1 MTEASINPSHL
12 CRRAFIYVR
21 QSTQTQVQRNRES
34 TRRQYE
40 LADRARSL
48 GWSPDQVEIIDEDL
62 GQSGAS
68 SAERTGFARLMAEV
82 ALGQAGIVLGLEVSR
97 LARNNA
103 DWYRLLDL
111 CGLTDTLIGDAD
123 GIYHPR
129 QHNDRLILG
138 LKGTFSEIELHAFRT
153 RLLEGLRHKAARGEL
168 HIPLPV
174 GYVWGEAPGEV
185 RLDPDEEVVRALRN
199 VFARF
204 AELGAARRV
213 WLWFLE
219 EGLCLPARQ
228 PGGGPLRW
236 VRPSYAAVRQV
247 LTNPVYAGAY
257 VFGKTRTERSLDADG
272 VLRRRRVL
280 IEDRSEWQ
288 VFLPDH
294 HEGYVDWETY
304 EANLERLEANR
315 PQHLRQAGG
324 AVREG
329 SALLQGLA
337 ACGRCGRRM
346 YTQYR
351 DGGSNPDYVCT
362 GGNRATRSCMCIAG
376 TQIDRALERAVLEAL
391 RPAGVAA
398 ALQAAE
404 QMEAGQDTALEQLRL
419 GEERA
424 AYEASRAERAYRAVD
439 PENRLVARG
448 LEREWERCL
457 GNLAEARE
465 AVAARERT
473 CRAAPS
479 AAEREAVLALGE
491 DLPRVWHAETTTV
504 RDRKELLRELLEEV
518 VIDLPGDGERI
529 HLVLRWRG
537 GLRSKLEFERR
548 RGRPA
553 PLRTE
558 EETVELVRRLATH
571 YPDRQISAIL
581 NRQGRSTV
589 KGLRFTRNRV
599 AVLRT
604 SWGIPCYQAP
614 EHPPPGDLVT
624 VAEAA
629 RDLGIAASTIHRW
642 LNAGFI
648 AGEQL
653 TPGAPWQIRM
663 SDALRSR
670 FVDEAPPG
678 YIPMQ
683 DATRRLGVSRQ
694 TVLQWVKNGKLEAV
708 HVYRGRRKGLRIRVL
723 EDNPSLFDGVA

>member
-1 MTEASINPSHL
+1 MTEASISPAQL
-12 CRRAFIYVR
+12 GRRAFIYVR

-48 GWSPDQVEIIDEDL
+48 GWPPDQVEIVDEDL
-62 GQSGAS
+62 GRSGAS
-68 SAERTGFARLMAEV
+68 SAERTGFARLTAEV

-129 QHNDRLILG
+129 QHNDRLVLG

-153 RLLEGLRHKAARGEL
+153 RLLEGLRQKAARGEL
-168 HIPLPV
+168 RIPLPV
-174 GYVWGEAPGEV
+174 GYVWGEASGEI

-219 EGLCLPARQ
+219 ERLSLPTRK
-228 PGGGPLRW
+228 PVGGPLCW
-236 VRPSYAAVRQV
+236 VRPSLAAIRQV
-247 LTNPVYAGAY
+247 LTSPVYAGAY
-257 VFGKTRTERSLDADG
+257 VYGRTRTERSVDAAG
-272 VLRRRRVL
+272 LPHSRRVR
-280 IEDRSEWQ
+280 IAAPADWQ

-304 EANLERLEANR
+304 EANLKRLKANR
-315 PQHLRQAGG
+315 PQHLGRPGG
-324 AVREG
+324 PAREG
-329 SALLQGLA
+329 PALLQGLA

-351 DGGSNPDYVCT
+351 ARRSKPDYICT
-362 GGNRATRSCMCIAG
+362 GGNGATRSCLCIAG
-376 TQIDRALERAVLEAL
+376 SQIDRSVEQAVLEAL
-391 RPAGVAA
+391 RPAGVEA

-404 QMEAGQDTALEQLRL
+404 ELEADHDAALEQLRL
-419 GEERA
+419 AEERA
-424 AYEASRAERAYRAVD
+424 GYEALRAERAYRAVD
-439 PENRLVARG
+439 PENRRVARG

-457 GNLAEARE
+457 GDLEQARE
-465 AVAARERT
+465 AVAARERS

-479 AAEREAVLALGE
+479 VVEREAVLALGE
-491 DLPRVWHAETTTV
+491 DLPRVWQAETTTA
-504 RDRKELLRELLEEV
+504 RDRKELLRVLLEEV

-529 HLVLRWRG
+529 HLALRWQG
-537 GLRSKLEFERR
+537 GLRSELEFERQ

-558 EETVELVRRLATH
+558 EETVELVRRLAAH

-581 NRQGRSTV
+581 NRQGRTTV

-604 SWGIPCYQAP
+604 SWGIACYQAP
-614 EHPPPGDLVT
+614 DAPPPGDLVT

-629 RDLGIAASTIHRW
+629 RELGIAGSTIHRW
-642 LNAGFI
+642 LNDGFI

-653 TPGAPWQIRM
+653 TPGAPWRIRM
-663 SDALRSR
+663 NDELRAR

-678 YIPMQ
+678 YLPMQ

-694 TVLQWVKNGKLEAV
+694 TVLQWVKDGRLKAV
-708 HVYRGRRKGLRIRVL
+708 HVYRGRRKGLRIKVL
-723 EDNPSLFDGVA
+723 EDNPGLFDGVA

>member
-1 MTEASINPSHL
+1 MSEARIDPAQL
-12 CRRAFIYVR
+12 RKRAFIYVR

-34 TRRQYE
+34 TRRQYA

-62 GQSGAS
+62 GRSGAS
-68 SAERTGFARLMAEV
+68 SAERTGFARLTAEV

-129 QHNDRLILG
+129 RHNDRLVLG

-153 RLLEGLRHKAARGEL
+153 RLLEGLRQKAARGEL
-168 HIPLPV
+168 RIPLPV

-185 RLDPDEEVVRALRN
+185 RFDPDEEVVHAVRN
-199 VFARF
+199 VFTRF

-213 WLWFLE
+213 WLWFVE
-219 EGLCLPARQ
+219 EGLSLPARR
-228 PGGGPLRW
+228 PAAGPLCW
-236 VRPSYAAVRQV
+236 VRPSLAAVRQV

-257 VFGKTRTERSLDADG
+257 VFGKTRTERSLDASG
-272 VLRRRRVL
+272 AVRCRRVA
-280 IEDRSEWQ
+280 IAARSDWQ
-288 VFLPDH
+288 VFLPEH
-294 HEGYVDWETY
+294 HPGYVDWETY
-304 EANLERLEANR
+304 EANLERLQANR
-315 PQHLRQAGG
+315 PAHLKRPGG

-329 SALLQGLA
+329 PALLQGLV

-351 DGGSNPDYVCT
+351 NGRSRPDYVCT
-362 GGNRATRSCMCIAG
+362 GGNAATRSCLCIAG
-376 TQIDRALERAVLEAL
+376 TQIDRAVEETVLEAL
-391 RPAGVAA
+391 RPAGVEA

-404 QMEAGQDTALEQLRL
+404 QLEADRDAALEQLRL
-419 GEERA
+419 AEERA
-424 AYEASRAERAYRAVD
+424 AYETMRAERAYRAVD
-439 PENRLVARG
+439 PENRRVARG
-448 LEREWERCL
+448 LEREWERRL
-457 GNLAEARE
+457 EELEQARE

-473 CRAAPS
+473 CQRRLS
-479 AAEREAVLALGE
+479 ATERTAVLALGE
-491 DLPRVWHAETTTV
+491 DLPRVWHAETTTA
-504 RDRKELLRELLEEV
+504 RDRKEVLRELLEEV
-518 VIDLPGDGERI
+518 VIELPGDGERI
-529 HLVLRWRG
+529 RLVLRWSG
-537 GLRSKLEFERR
+537 GLRSELEFPRQ

-553 PLRTE
+553 PLCTG
-558 EETVELVRRLATH
+558 EETVELVRRLAAH

-581 NRQGRSTV
+581 NRQGRTTV

-604 SWGIPCYQAP
+604 SWGIPCYRAP
-614 EHPPPGDLVT
+614 DDPPEGDLLT
-624 VAEAA
+624 VVEAA
-629 RDLGIAASTIHRW
+629 RELGIAASTIHRW
-642 LNAGFI
+642 LNDGFI

-653 TPGAPWQIRM
+653 TPGAPWRIRM
-663 SDALRSR
+663 NDELRSR

-708 HVYRGRRKGLRIRVL
+708 HVYRGRRKGLRIQVL
-723 EDNPSLFDGVA
+723 GDSPDLFDGTA